1 MNMKLFEDQ
10 TENVGE
16 RSGRHDRDISGW
28 SCDGVF
34 CDNWTDLNTVL
45 FPPYQGPVCEEHQQ
59 NQRRGSTAPVVW

>member
-34 CDNWTDLNTVL
+34 CDNWTDLNFLL
-45 FPPYQGPVCEEHQQ
+45 FPSHQGSVCEEHQP
-59 NQRRGSTAPVVW
+59 NQRGGFTVPVV